1 MQNNLMMFEGNQV
14 EIFEFG
20 GQVLFNPY
28 DVGKCLDLTESAV
41 RKAIGN
47 MNEKQVIK
55 LTQSIVKD
63 FHNLDIPTAGKLFLT
78 ESGVYKLIFRSN
90 KPNAEKFT
98 DWVTDE
104 VLPSIRKT
112 GSYSHTPKTYLEAL
126 EQLVEKVKQ
135 NEILQLEN
143 KAKDQQIAELK
154 PKATYYDFILQCK
167 DAVSISKIS
176 KDYGMSAI
184 AMNRLLNELGVQYK
198 QGDMWLLYY
207 KYQDKGY
214 TQSKTHNYD
223 RGDGTQGVAMSTYWT
238 QKGRLFIYD
247 LLKNS
252 GVTPLIE
259 RDAVC
264 A

>member
-1 MQNNLMMFEGNQV
+1 M
-14 EIFEFG
+14 
-20 GQVLFNPY
+20 
-28 DVGKCLDLTESAV
+28 
-41 RKAIGN
+41 
-47 MNEKQVIK
+47 
-55 LTQSIVKD
+55 
-63 FHNLDIPTAGKLFLT
+63 
-78 ESGVYKLIFRSN
+78 
-90 KPNAEKFT
+90 
-98 DWVTDE
+98 
-104 VLPSIRKT
+104 PSIRKT

-198 QGDMWLLYY
+198 QGDMWLLYS

-223 RGDGTQGVAMSTYWT
+223 KGDGTQGVAMSTYWT

>member
-1 MQNNLMMFEGNQV
+1 MNEMQVFNNN
-14 EIFEFG
+14 EFG
-20 GQVLFNPY
+20 NIRTLLIENEPYFMLNDVCRILEIGNPS
-28 DVGKCLDLTESAV
+28 DVKNRLKKDGVDIIEVIDELGRTQKANFITESNLYKV
-41 RKAIGN
+41 IFQSRKP
-47 MNEKQVIK
+47 Q
-55 LTQSIVKD
+55 
-63 FHNLDIPTAGKLFLT
+63 
-78 ESGVYKLIFRSN
+78 
-90 KPNAEKFT
+90 AEKFT

-112 GSYSHTPKTYLEAL
+112 GSYSKTPKTYLEAL

-135 NEILQLEN
+135 NEILALEN

>member
-1 MQNNLMMFEGNQV
+1 MNEMQVFNNN
-14 EIFEFG
+14 EFG
-20 GQVLFNPY
+20 NIRTLLIENEPYFMLNDVCRILEIGNPS
-28 DVGKCLDLTESAV
+28 DVKNRLKKDGVDIIEVIDELGRTQKANFITESNLYKV
-41 RKAIGN
+41 IFQSRKP
-47 MNEKQVIK
+47 Q
-55 LTQSIVKD
+55 
-63 FHNLDIPTAGKLFLT
+63 
-78 ESGVYKLIFRSN
+78 
-90 KPNAEKFT
+90 AEKFT

-135 NEILQLEN
+135 NEILALEN

-198 QGDMWLLYY
+198 QGDMWLLYA

-223 RGDGTQGVAMSTYWT
+223 KGDGTQGVAMSTYWT

>member
-1 MQNNLMMFEGNQV
+1 MNEMQVFNNN
-14 EIFEFG
+14 EFG
-20 GQVLFNPY
+20 NIRTLLIENEPYFMLNDVCRILEIGNPS
-28 DVGKCLDLTESAV
+28 DVKNRLKKDGVDIIEVIDELGRTQKANFITESNLYKV
-41 RKAIGN
+41 IFQSRKP
-47 MNEKQVIK
+47 Q
-55 LTQSIVKD
+55 
-63 FHNLDIPTAGKLFLT
+63 
-78 ESGVYKLIFRSN
+78 
-90 KPNAEKFT
+90 AEKFT

-223 RGDGTQGVAMSTYWT
+223 KGDGTQGVAMSTYWT